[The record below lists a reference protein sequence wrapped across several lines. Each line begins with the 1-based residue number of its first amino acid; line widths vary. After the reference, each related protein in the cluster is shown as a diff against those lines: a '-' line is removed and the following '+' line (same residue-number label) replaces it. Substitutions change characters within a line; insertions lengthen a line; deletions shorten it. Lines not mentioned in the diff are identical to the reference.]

1 MYAVDN
7 RYYSDKG
14 EEYSDGI
21 TREHPRPRTTEWRET
36 IFVNDKPFSANLTR
50 LHITPLNLNKRTHK
64 YRKYTHIAARASNH
78 TKGCDQTHVS
88 SEQQKA
94 EH

>member
-50 LHITPLNLNKRTHK
+50 LHVQYHALK
-64 YRKYTHIAARASNH
+64 SQ
-78 TKGCDQTHVS
+78 QTNS
-88 SEQQKA
+88 
-94 EH
+94 

>member
-21 TREHPRPRTTEWRET
+21 TREHPRQWNGEKL
-36 IFVNDKPFSANLTR
+36 FL
-50 LHITPLNLNKRTHK
+50 
-64 YRKYTHIAARASNH
+64 
-78 TKGCDQTHVS
+78 
-88 SEQQKA
+88 
-94 EH
+94 

>member
-7 RYYSDKG
+7 RYYSVKG

-21 TREHPRPRTTEWRET
+21 TEWKET

-50 LHITPLNLNKRTHK
+50 LQCAISRP
-64 YRKYTHIAARASNH
+64 
-78 TKGCDQTHVS
+78 
-88 SEQQKA
+88 
-94 EH
+94 